1 MLLSCHNLVDSRFF
15 LICARADFVAFKTL
29 KDILM
34 GGRLPKAFQ
43 NRLKEAEAVAR
54 WEAAVGPIISKHA
67 HALRVED
74 GVLHV
79 EVGHPIWRSE
89 LHHRRRQILEILN
102 QGAKD
107 ASAILK
113 DLHFSDPRTPGQGTR
128 KNASA
133 AAANM
138 TKNTTRTG

>member
-1 MLLSCHNLVDSRFF
+1 VG
-15 LICARADFVAFKTL
+15 FKTIQE
-29 KDILM
+29 ILS

-54 WEAAVGPIISKHA
+54 WESAVGPIIAKHA
-67 HALRVED
+67 QALRVED
-74 GVLHV
+74 GVLYV

-107 ASAILK
+107 QSAILK
-113 DLHFSDPRTPGQGTR
+113 DLHFCDPRNPDQRER
-128 KNASA
+128 KNARVPA
-133 AAANM
+133 AASSKT
-138 TKNTTRTG
+138 TKNSG